1 MGISEEFEIV
11 YKRFQKSRLI
21 FTQQRKK
28 NISKNDQ
35 DGPGFEPQTQGTVV
49 KQGSPFKIPIQEN
62 VKINSKMVRTL

>member
-49 KQGSPFKIPIQEN
+49 KQGSI
-62 VKINSKMVRTL
+62 SL